1 MKASRLSLTLS
12 FAVMLSGLTAVAQNL
27 SFSMVRSAGAEATGC
42 LPNATARVTIS
53 SVGIAEFMNI
63 EAKGL
68 PPNTD
73 FDAFIIQL
81 ANAPFG
87 LSWYQGD
94 LKTDD
99 KGTAVANFIG
109 RFNEET
115 FIVAPGSGPAPVK
128 HPTGPFPD
136 ANTNPPT
143 HPVHTYHIG
152 LWFNSPVAA
161 ASAGCGS
168 AVTPFN
174 GTHNAGAQA
183 LSTRNFG
190 TLGPLGRIQ

>member
-1 MKASRLSLTLS
+1 MKKFGISLTFGL
-12 FAVMLSGLTAVAQNL
+12 VLLLQGLTAMAQNS
-27 SFSMVRSAGAEATGC
+27 SFYMVRSAGAEAAGC
-42 LPNATARVTIS
+42 LWNATARVTIS
-53 SVGIAEFMNI
+53 SIGIAEIVNI

-73 FDAFIIQL
+73 FDAFVIQL
-81 ANAPFG
+81 PNAPFG

-94 LKTDD
+94 IKTDE
-99 KGTAVANFIG
+99 KGTGVANFIG

-128 HPTGPFPD
+128 HNTGPFPD
-136 ANTNPPT
+136 ANVNPAT
-143 HPVHTYHIG
+143 RPVHTYHIG
-152 LWFNSPVAA
+152 LWFNSPLDA
-161 ASAGCGS
+161 ASAGCGG

-190 TLGPLGRIQ
+190 TLGPLGRIR